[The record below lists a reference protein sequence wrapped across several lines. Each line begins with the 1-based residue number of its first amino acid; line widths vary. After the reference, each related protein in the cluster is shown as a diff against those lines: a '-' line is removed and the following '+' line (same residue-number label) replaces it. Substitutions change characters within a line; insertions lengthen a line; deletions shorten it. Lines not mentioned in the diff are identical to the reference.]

1 MVRRHR
7 VGRGDRIDASYQ
19 SDILKAL
26 FVSTIIPLILLE
38 VSTAGA
44 GFVDGLAISQFL
56 GTQELAIS
64 GLAYPYFSITGIL
77 AGLLVTGMQ
86 TLCAKAYGTGDSDL
100 ADAIFSMAMI
110 LGGCAAILLT
120 AVLLLAPGPIGQA
133 LGAVGD
139 AAELLPGLK
148 LYLMGLGIGTPAI
161 VLYTLLI
168 PIAQMNG
175 GGGIVRVA
183 VILTL
188 VVDVVL
194 DIAAGL
200 LGWGIF
206 GMGLATSLASWVQF
220 VLLLAYVMGP
230 SSTVRFALH
239 GAAWARLGSMI
250 IMGLPKA
257 IRRVANML
265 RPLFLNRLVI
275 ALGGSVAMS
284 AMSIRNS
291 LEGIGDVVGSGIA
304 AAVMLMVGILLGEE
318 NRDGIMQICRLTLR
332 YVFLWVGAVAL
343 ALIVLAPWLASLYA
357 GNDAAVA
364 ELATFAI
371 RCMAVNLVLN
381 ALIEAYINFL
391 QATEQVLKTHVV
403 NVLSRFGCVVAF
415 AFLLG
420 NAYGISGVWMSFP
433 VGSLALIAGIVVA
446 AMIRKRSVAIL
457 PDDVLGLSE
466 DFGAAPEDTLWYNVT
481 TENPDYPITT
491 EEIYDFCEEH
501 GFDRKKAYRTALCLE
516 EMVTNIVEHG
526 FTSDDKPHS
535 IDIRVVA
542 KDDELILRVR
552 DDCELF
558 NVREKGE
565 SWKERP
571 DNMAEDIGIRLTM
584 ASAKD
589 LRYVNTL
596 GTNTLL
602 ITV

>member
-1 MVRRHR
+1 MSRRHR

-44 GFVDGLAISQFL
+44 GFVDGLAIGQFL

-86 TLCAKAYGTGDSDL
+86 TLCAKAYGTGDAEL
-100 ADAIFSMAMI
+100 ADALFSMAMI
-110 LGGCAAILLT
+110 VGGVVSVLL
-120 AVLLLAPGPIGQA
+120 AGVLLLAPGPIGQA
-133 LGAVGD
+133 LGAIGD

-175 GGGIVRVA
+175 GGGVVRLA
-183 VILTL
+183 VILSL
-188 VVDVVL
+188 IADIVL

-200 LGWGIF
+200 LGWGIL
-206 GMGLATSLASWVQF
+206 GMGLATSLSSWVQF
-220 VLLLAYVMGP
+220 VLLLAYVIGP
-230 SSTVRFALH
+230 NCTVGFSLR

-250 IMGLPKA
+250 VMGLPKA

-265 RPLFLNRLVI
+265 RPIFMNRLVI
-275 ALGGSVAMS
+275 SLGGSVAMS

-291 LEGIGDVVGSGIA
+291 LEGIGDVVGAGIA
-304 AAVMLMVGILLGEE
+304 AAVMLMIGILIGEE

-343 ALIVLAPWLASLYA
+343 GLILLAPWLAGLYA
-357 GNDAAVA
+357 GGDVAVA

-391 QATEQVLKTHVV
+391 QATEQVLKTHIV
-403 NVLSRFGCVVAF
+403 NVFSRFCCVVTF

-420 NAYGISGVWMSFP
+420 KAFGISGVWMAFP
-433 VGSLALIAGIVVA
+433 VGSMVLIAGIIVV

-457 PDDVLGLSE
+457 PEDVLGLPG

-481 TENPDYPITT
+481 SEEPDYPITT
-491 EEIYDFCEEH
+491 KEIYDFCEEH

-542 KDDELILRVR
+542 KNDELILRVR

-571 DNMAEDIGIRLTM
+571 DDMTEDIGIRLTM